1 MFSFLNTYLMGLF
14 IFFTVEYDKEGGGPV
29 KMKIETA
36 NIEGFLSA
44 AERGYFQFE
53 APCTFHGSPS
63 RQEV

>member
-29 KMKIETA
+29 KMKIETV